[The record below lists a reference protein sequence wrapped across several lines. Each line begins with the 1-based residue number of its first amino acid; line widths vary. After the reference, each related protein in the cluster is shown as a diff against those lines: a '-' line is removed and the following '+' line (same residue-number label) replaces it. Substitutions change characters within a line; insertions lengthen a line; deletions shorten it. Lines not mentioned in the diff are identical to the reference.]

1 MGIFDA
7 TLRGESGGVI
17 AIGFVEHHQNMIG
30 QPVEKAVCGG
40 SIEHGSGGIVR
51 IGKKYDPRLRCDRR
65 RDGFEIVSVA
75 LHGRLD
81 DLAAGSARHHGINNE
96 AALAGNGI
104 QSGCEQSA
112 ANDVNQLSGAA
123 GHKNLFLRKMVAFR

>member
-1 MGIFDA
+1 MRVAF
-7 TLRGESGGVI
+7 T
-17 AIGFVEHHQNMIG
+17 
-30 QPVEKAVCGG
+30 P
-40 SIEHGSGGIVR
+40 
-51 IGKKYDPRLRCDRR
+51 

-81 DLAAGSARHHGINNE
+81 NLAAGSARHHGINNE

-123 GHKNLFLRKMVAFR
+123 GHKNLFLRKMVALRCQTRNAPRSEGILTLLISPPASGP